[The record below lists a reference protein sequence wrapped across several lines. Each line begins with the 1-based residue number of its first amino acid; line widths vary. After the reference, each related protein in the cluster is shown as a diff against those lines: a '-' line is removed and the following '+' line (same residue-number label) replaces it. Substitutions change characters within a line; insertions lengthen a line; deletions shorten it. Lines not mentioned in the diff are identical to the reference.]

1 MDDTVKLFELVLIA
15 LACPLLLPFVV
26 ETEQVGNPD
35 RLERE
40 DKE

>member
-15 LACPLLLPFVV
+15 LVCPLILPFVG

-35 RLERE
+35 SLEE
-40 DKE
+40 GE